1 MNQLCRAP
9 EVQSLG
15 DGKKR
20 SNVTK
25 LHLATSFA
33 HLITGSKTDNNSNQ
47 RRKYLTGCGKR
58 GVRCHRKRGIKK
70 MKFNFLQK
78 QTSRREMLR
87 GSATLAGSVFLA
99 HLFPTRLLRAS
110 AAGYRQPAPSP
121 ADLLASMRAK
131 FNAVPMETQE
141 LADNVTMFDGP
152 GGAVTVLNGPDGK
165 FVVDTFVAPAW
176 RRLKE
181 ALDGLG
187 SAPVKYVIDT
197 HWHFDHT
204 DNNAHLH
211 AAGATVVAHENTKK
225 RMSEPHDLP
234 VLYRGADGALASLHF
249 DPSPAEALPQQ
260 SFANSYQLRANGEIL
275 ALQHV
280 APAHTDS
287 DIYVHFQN
295 ANVISMGDLFFNG
308 MYPYIDPGT
317 DGSID
322 GMIAAADKILSLAD
336 NHTKIVAGHGP
347 LGNKADLTKSR
358 DMLITSRDRAQKL
371 KSAGKSALEAVA
383 EKAFDDLDPVWGQGI
398 INSDQWVQIVY
409 LTL

>member
-1 MNQLCRAP
+1 MREYP
-9 EVQSLG
+9 
-15 DGKKR
+15 
-20 SNVTK
+20 
-25 LHLATSFA
+25 
-33 HLITGSKTDNNSNQ
+33 
-47 RRKYLTGCGKR
+47 TGCGKR
-58 GVRCHRKRGIKK
+58 GVRCHRTKGVKK

-78 QTSRREMLR
+78 QTSRRDILR
-87 GSATLAGSVFLA
+87 GSVTLAGSALLA
-99 HLFPTRLLRAS
+99 HLFPTTLLRDS
-110 AAGYRQPAPSP
+110 AMDNAQRVPSP
-121 ADLLASMRAK
+121 AALLASMRAK
-131 FNAVPMETQE
+131 FNAVPVETQK
-141 LADNVTMFDGP
+141 LADNLTMFDGP

-176 RRLKE
+176 PRLKQ

-211 AAGATVVAHENTKK
+211 ATGAKVLAHENTKK

-234 VLYRGADGALASLHF
+234 VLYRGADGALAGLHF

-260 SFANSYQLRANGEIL
+260 TFAAGYQLQANGETL

-317 DGSID
+317 GGTIS
-322 GMIAAADKILSLAD
+322 GMIAAAERILSLAD
-336 NHTKIVAGHGP
+336 NTSYQLRANGEILELQHVAPAHTDSDIYVHFQ
-347 LGNKADLTKSR
+347 KANVISMGDLK
-358 DMLITSRDRAQKL
+358 MN
-371 KSAGKSALEAVA
+371 V
-383 EKAFDDLDPVWGQGI
+383 
-398 INSDQWVQIVY
+398 
-409 LTL
+409 

>member
-1 MNQLCRAP
+1 MR
-9 EVQSLG
+9 
-15 DGKKR
+15 
-20 SNVTK
+20 
-25 LHLATSFA
+25 
-33 HLITGSKTDNNSNQ
+33 
-47 RRKYLTGCGKR
+47 
-58 GVRCHRKRGIKK
+58 
-70 MKFNFLQK
+70 FNFLQK
-78 QTSRREMLR
+78 QTSRREILR
-87 GSATLAGSVFLA
+87 GSATLAGSAFLA
-99 HLFPTRLLRAS
+99 HFFPARLLRAS
-110 AAGYRQPAPSP
+110 ATGFAESAPSP
-121 ADLLASMRAK
+121 AVLLASMRAK
-131 FNAVPMETQE
+131 FNAVPMETQK

-176 RRLKE
+176 PRLKE
-181 ALDGLG
+181 ALDGL
-187 SAPVKYVIDT
+187 SNAPLKYVINT

-211 AAGATVVAHENTKK
+211 AAGGTVLAHQNTKK

-249 DPSPAEALPQQ
+249 DPSPLEALPQQ
-260 SFANSYQLRANGEIL
+260 TFAASYKLQANGETL

-287 DIYVHFQN
+287 DIYVHFQK
-295 ANVISMGDLFFNG
+295 ANVISMADLFFNG

-317 DGSID
+317 GGNIN

-336 NHTKIVAGHGP
+336 NDTKIVAGHGP
-347 LGNKADLTKSR
+347 LGNKADLMKSR
-358 DMLITSRDRAQKL
+358 DMLITSRDRVQKL
-371 KSAGKSALEAVA
+371 KSTGKSALESVA
-383 EKAFDDLDPVWGQGI
+383 EKPFADLDSAWGQGI

>member
-1 MNQLCRAP
+1 M
-9 EVQSLG
+9 
-15 DGKKR
+15 
-20 SNVTK
+20 K
-25 LHLATSFA
+25 LNL
-33 HLITGSKTDNNSNQ
+33 
-47 RRKYLTGCGKR
+47 
-58 GVRCHRKRGIKK
+58 
-70 MKFNFLQK
+70 LQK

-87 GSATLAGSVFLA
+87 GSATLAGSAFLA
-99 HLFPTRLLRAS
+99 HLFPASSVRAS
-110 AAGYRQPAPSP
+110 ALSYAQQPSSS

-131 FNAVPMETQE
+131 FNAAPLKTQK
-141 LADNVTMFDGP
+141 LADNVTLLSGP
-152 GGAVTVLNGPDGK
+152 GGSVLVLDGPDGK
-165 FVVDTFVAPAW
+165 LVVDTFVAPAW
-176 RRLKE
+176 PRLKE

-187 SAPVKYVIDT
+187 SAPVKYVIHT

-211 AAGATVVAHENTKK
+211 ATGATVLAHENTTK

-260 SFANSYQLRANGEIL
+260 TFATSYQLRANGETL

-295 ANVISMGDLFFNG
+295 TNLISMGDLFFNG

-317 DGSID
+317 GGKIT
-322 GMIAAADKILSLAD
+322 GNIAACDEILSLAD
-336 NHTKIVAGHGP
+336 NDTKLVAGHGP
-347 LGNKADLTKSR
+347 LGNKADLTRFR
-358 DMLITSRDRAQKL
+358 DMLVTSRDRVEKL
-371 KSAGKSALEAVA
+371 KSAGISAQEAVA
-383 EKAFDDLDPVWGQGI
+383 EKPFADLDSIWGNGI
-398 INSDQWVQIVY
+398 INGGQWVQIVY

>member
-1 MNQLCRAP
+1 
-9 EVQSLG
+9 
-15 DGKKR
+15 
-20 SNVTK
+20 
-25 LHLATSFA
+25 
-33 HLITGSKTDNNSNQ
+33 
-47 RRKYLTGCGKR
+47 
-58 GVRCHRKRGIKK
+58 

-87 GSATLAGSVFLA
+87 GSATLAGSAFLA
-99 HLFPTRLLRAS
+99 HLFPTRLHCAS
-110 AAGYRQPAPSP
+110 AAGYPQQTLSP
-121 ADLLASMRAK
+121 ADLLADMRAK
-131 FNAVPMETQE
+131 FNAVPMETQQ
-141 LADNVTMFDGP
+141 LADHVTMFDGP

-176 RRLKE
+176 PKLKD
-181 ALDGLG
+181 ALDSLG

-211 AAGATVVAHENTKK
+211 AAGATVLAHENTKK

-234 VLYRGADGALASLHF
+234 VLYRGPDGALSGLHF

-260 SFANSYQLRANGEIL
+260 TFATSYQMQANGETL

-287 DIYVHFQN
+287 DIYVHFQK
-295 ANVISMGDLFFNG
+295 ANVISMADLFFNG

-317 DGSID
+317 GGNID

-358 DMLITSRDRAQKL
+358 DMLITSRDRVQNL

-383 EKAFDDLDPVWGQGI
+383 DKSFADFDSAWGQGI

>member
-1 MNQLCRAP
+1 M
-9 EVQSLG
+9 
-15 DGKKR
+15 
-20 SNVTK
+20 K
-25 LHLATSFA
+25 L
-33 HLITGSKTDNNSNQ
+33 
-47 RRKYLTGCGKR
+47 
-58 GVRCHRKRGIKK
+58 
-70 MKFNFLQK
+70 NFLQK
-78 QTSRREMLR
+78 QPSRREMLR
-87 GSATLAGSVFLA
+87 GSATLAGSAFLA
-99 HLFPTRLLRAS
+99 HLFPPSLLRAS
-110 AAGYRQPAPSP
+110 AAGYAQQAPSP
-121 ADLLASMRAK
+121 AELLADMRAK
-131 FNAVPMETQE
+131 FNAVPMETYK

-176 RRLKE
+176 PRLEE

-211 AAGATVVAHENTKK
+211 ATGATVLAHENTTK

-234 VLYRGADGALASLHF
+234 VLYRAADGSLAGLHF

-260 SFANSYQLRANGEIL
+260 IFATSYQLQANGETL

-317 DGSID
+317 SGSVD
-322 GMIAAADKILSLAD
+322 GMIAAAEKILSLAD

-358 DMLITSRDRAQKL
+358 DMLVTTRDRVQKL
-371 KSAGKSALEAVA
+371 KSAGKPALEAVA
-383 EKAFDDLDPVWGQGI
+383 EKPFADLDSAWGQGI
-398 INSDQWVQIVY
+398 VNSDQFVQIVY